1 MSTNIIP
8 ERWLEVQQRGLATGS
23 HRDPRAGM
31 CAMEAASYITGEPF
45 SDHPLCV
52 CPVIA
57 TFMRELNDQL
67 PKEMRE
73 QTLMPLIP
81 TVLGTF
87 SVSYELKQRRILRT
101 LLWMMQEYL
110 PLWLDLLPTKKKGLE
125 DVVKE
130 LRTLEKL
137 ENVERG
143 FNYILSRLLADSRL
157 SHMSQDSKGIARGIG
172 DCVVRVA
179 SMDPLYSD
187 IRRISYRAFDG
198 LCETLYCVPRLA
210 MKKGY
215 TQAQKSVTTLI
226 ETLSKESV

>member
-1 MSTNIIP
+1 MSTMNQ
-8 ERWLEVQQRGLATGS
+8 ERYLEVQLKGLEKGT
-23 HRDPRAGM
+23 HKDPHVGM
-31 CAMEAASYITGEPF
+31 CAMEAASYIAGEPF

-57 TFMRELNDQL
+57 TFMREMNDQL
-67 PKEMRE
+67 PKKERE

-101 LLWMMQEYL
+101 LLWMTQEYL
-110 PLWLDLLPTKKKGLE
+110 PMWLDLLPPKKNGIE

-137 ENVERG
+137 EDIEKTLV
-143 FNYILSRLLADSRL
+143 YIFSYLRTLPASI
-157 SHMSQDSKGIARGIG
+157 SQDSKGIARGIG
-172 DCVVRVA
+172 YCVVRVA
-179 SMDPLYSD
+179 AMDPHYSD
-187 IRRISYRAFDG
+187 IRRISYQAFDG
-198 LCETLYCVPRLA
+198 LCMVLYRIPHSTVEKA
-210 MKKGY
+210 YITAK
-215 TQAQKSVTTLI
+215 KSVTTLI